1 MNNEIDYIKE
11 NDFDICPECGNR
23 FGNAIVLVSESPE
36 GESGSVECAKCGI
49 RWNLPDFP
57 GDEIT

>member
-1 MNNEIDYIKE
+1 MSEEIDYIKE

-23 FGNAIVLVSESPE
+23 IGNNIILASESPE
-36 GESGSVECAKCGI
+36 GESSSVECGKCGL

-57 GDEIT
+57 GDEIV